1 MAARMAMAH
10 SNGNGNEAGTEQEF
24 PDVAA
29 IPHPRQTG
37 CCTHAGGADQRQQ
50 RVVQSSQAIRYLLAE
65 RSRKG
70 KQGNASQA

>member
-10 SNGNGNEAGTEQEF
+10 SNGNEADTEQEF

-37 CCTHAGGADQRQQ
+37 CCTHAGGADQNQQ
-50 RVVQSSQAIRYLLAE
+50 RVVQSSQAVRCLLAE
-65 RSRKG
+65 RSHKG
-70 KQGNASQA
+70 NKGNASQA